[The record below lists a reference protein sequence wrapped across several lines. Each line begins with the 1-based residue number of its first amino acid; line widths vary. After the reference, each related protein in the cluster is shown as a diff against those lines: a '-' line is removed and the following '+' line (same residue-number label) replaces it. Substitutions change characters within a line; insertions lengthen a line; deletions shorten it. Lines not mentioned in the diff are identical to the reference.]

1 MATQSGDKPPSAQGD
16 HSARR
21 KAQEEGSVELDAE
34 ARAWLA
40 SLEEPLRPVQL
51 AAAFPRIINRM
62 ANLWGMPRR
71 MNRYFEQLLTN
82 TRGDRVGFSLDI
94 ISELTALKDHYQT
107 KVFPVPHDAWDS
119 AEQSKGRN
127 F

>member
-1 MATQSGDKPPSAQGD
+1 MATQSGDKPPPAQGD
-16 HSARR
+16 HSARGET
-21 KAQEEGSVELDAE
+21 QEKGGAELDAA

-40 SLEEPLRPVQL
+40 SIEEPLRPAQL
-51 AAAFPRIINRM
+51 AAAYPRIVNRI
-62 ANLWGMPRR
+62 ADLWGMPRR

-94 ISELTALKDHYQT
+94 ITELTALKDHYQT
-107 KVFPVPHDAWDS
+107 KVFPAPHDAWDS
-119 AEQSKGRN
+119 AEESKGRD

>member
-1 MATQSGDKPPSAQGD
+1 MPSQSGDKPPPGQGD
-16 HSARR
+16 HSTRR
-21 KAQEEGSVELDAE
+21 SAQEKDSLELNAE
-34 ARAWLA
+34 AQAWLA
-40 SLEEPLRPVQL
+40 SLEEPLRPTQL

-82 TRGDRVGFSLDI
+82 TRGERVGFSLGI
-94 ISELTALKDHYQT
+94 IAELTALKDYYQT
-107 KVFPVPHDAWDS
+107 RVFPVPHDAWDS
-119 AEQSKGRN
+119 AEESKGRN